1 MANILKADK
10 QTALESTSAQKG
22 KKAQANLL
30 EFLAIYLESELM
42 GIPLTKVVEIT
53 KMRDIVPVPFSKSH
67 IRGVINI
74 RGEIMAIVSLKETL
88 GLRETRESERIVII
102 ETKFGKLGII
112 VDEIYGVIK
121 VREDQL
127 EPNPMVGR
135 YSAYVKNV
143 AQVENGILIVIDIE
157 KIFEDKNGIL

>member
-1 MANILKADK
+1 MANILKAEN
-10 QTALESTSAQKG
+10 TVAQRG
-22 KKAQANLL
+22 KKTQANIL

-88 GLRETRESERIVII
+88 GLNETRESQRIVIL
-102 ETKFGKLGII
+102 ETRFGKIGII

-121 VREDQL
+121 VKEDDL

-135 YSAYVKNV
+135 YSEYVKNI
-143 AQVENGILIVIDIE
+143 AQVENGILIIIDID
-157 KIFEDKNGIL
+157 KIFEDKNGFP

>member
-1 MANILKADK
+1 
-10 QTALESTSAQKG
+10 
-22 KKAQANLL
+22 
-30 EFLAIYLESELM
+30 M

-112 VDEIYGVIK
+112 VDEIYGVLK
-121 VREDQL
+121 VRDDQL

>member
-1 MANILKADK
+1 MANILKAEN
-10 QTALESTSAQKG
+10 TVAQRG
-22 KKAQANLL
+22 KKAQANIL

-88 GLRETRESERIVII
+88 GLNETRESQRIVIL
-102 ETKFGKLGII
+102 ETRFGKIGII

-121 VREDQL
+121 VKEDDL

-135 YSAYVKNV
+135 YSEYVKNI
-143 AQVENGILIVIDIE
+143 AQVENGILIIIDID
-157 KIFEDKNGIL
+157 KIFEDKNGFP

>member
-1 MANILKADK
+1 MSALMKAEN
-10 QTALESTSAQKG
+10 AAQKG
-22 KKAQANLL
+22 RKAQVNIL
-30 EFLAIYLESELM
+30 EFLAIYLENELM

-53 KMRDIVPVPFSKSH
+53 KMRDIVPVPFSQSH

-88 GLRETRESERIVII
+88 GLKETRDSERIVIL
-102 ETKFGKLGII
+102 ETRFGKIGII

-121 VREDQL
+121 VREDDL

-135 YSAYVKNV
+135 YSEYVKNV
-143 AQVENGILIVIDIE
+143 AQVESKILIIIDID
-157 KIFEDKNGIL
+157 KIFADKNGLS

>member
-1 MANILKADK
+1 MANILKAESTPT
-10 QTALESTSAQKG
+10 QTAVQRG
-22 KKAQANLL
+22 KKVQTNIL
-30 EFLAIYLESELM
+30 EFLAIYLENELM

-53 KMRDIVPVPFSKSH
+53 KIRDIVPVPFSKSH

-88 GLRETRESERIVII
+88 GLSETRESQRIVIL
-102 ETKFGKLGII
+102 ETRFGKIGII

-121 VREDQL
+121 VREDDL

-135 YSAYVKNV
+135 YSEYVKNI
-143 AQVENGILIVIDIE
+143 AQVDNGILIIIDID
-157 KIFEDKNGIL
+157 KIFEDKNGFP

>member
-1 MANILKADK
+1 MANILKAESAPT
-10 QTALESTSAQKG
+10 QTATQRG
-22 KKAQANLL
+22 KKAQANIL
-30 EFLAIYLESELM
+30 EFLAIYLENELM

-88 GLRETRESERIVII
+88 GLNETRESQRIVIL
-102 ETKFGKLGII
+102 ETRFGKIGII

-121 VREDQL
+121 VREDDL

-135 YSAYVKNV
+135 YSEYVKNI
-143 AQVENGILIVIDIE
+143 AQIDNGILIIIDID
-157 KIFEDKNGIL
+157 KIFEDKNGFP

>member
-10 QTALESTSAQKG
+10 QTALESTPAQKG

>member
-1 MANILKADK
+1 
-10 QTALESTSAQKG
+10 
-22 KKAQANLL
+22 
-30 EFLAIYLESELM
+30 
-42 GIPLTKVVEIT
+42 
-53 KMRDIVPVPFSKSH
+53 
-67 IRGVINI
+67 
-74 RGEIMAIVSLKETL
+74 MAIVSLKETL

-112 VDEIYGVIK
+112 VDEIHGVIK